1 MTFFVGHTGA
11 IKLQR
16 GGENTFT
23 AIVSP
28 NDINTTLNR
37 FGFEGSGDNLVTGDL
52 LDISTEDPRGLLF
65 MPATFWSVAGASV
78 DGYSEVV
85 WSSGSTA
92 GLPGWLDD
100 EISVVGD
107 LPPDGYDEFRL
118 SDYAIQNNVRAYAHV
133 NQIGGV
139 RLFDTF
145 GDAINNERADEYAL
159 AQFYGEPIE
168 ITVAVRD
175 TRYNTLGSVT
185 SFEINTD
192 RAAIETT
199 SLSDRFKQQYS
210 AGLLSGNG
218 SIECLFSY
226 ESLNNQDIP
235 LFLLQVINRLD
246 IGSNFKALLALS
258 SVDQTPS
265 FREEIYYDIEAV
277 ITRAGVTVTSDAL
290 VACSVD
296 FVTTGEF
303 KLRVG
308 IPPEYI
314 LKEDNDGIYLEQ
326 GLDYLLK
333 ELTD

>member
-16 GGENTFT
+16 TGDNVFT
-23 AIVSP
+23 ASVSSS
-28 NDINTTLNR
+28 DVNTLLNR
-37 FGFEGSGDNLVTGDL
+37 FSFDGSDDNLITGDL
-52 LDISTEDPRGLLF
+52 LEISTEDSRGLLF
-65 MPATFWSVAGASV
+65 MPATFWSVPGPDV

-92 GLPGWLDD
+92 GLSGWLDD
-100 EISVVGD
+100 EISTSSD

-118 SDYAIQNNVRAYAHV
+118 SDFAIQNNVRAYAHI
-133 NQIGGV
+133 NQIGGI

-145 GDAINNERADEYAL
+145 SDAINNERANEYEL
-159 AQFYGEPIE
+159 AQFYGSPIE
-168 ITVAVRD
+168 ITVGVRD
-175 TRYNTLGSVT
+175 AAYNTLGSVT

-192 RAAIETT
+192 RGAIETT
-199 SLSDRFKQQYS
+199 SLSDRFRQQYS

-226 ESLNNQDIP
+226 ENLVNQDVP

-246 IGSNFKALLALS
+246 IGSSFKALLSLS
-258 SVDQTPS
+258 SADQTPS

-277 ITRAGVTVTSDAL
+277 VTRAGVTVTSDAL
-290 VACSVD
+290 VACSID

-303 KLRVG
+303 RLRVG
-308 IPPEYI
+308 VPPEYI
-314 LKEDNDGIYLEQ
+314 LKEDNDPIYLEQ
-326 GLDYLLK
+326 SLDYLLK